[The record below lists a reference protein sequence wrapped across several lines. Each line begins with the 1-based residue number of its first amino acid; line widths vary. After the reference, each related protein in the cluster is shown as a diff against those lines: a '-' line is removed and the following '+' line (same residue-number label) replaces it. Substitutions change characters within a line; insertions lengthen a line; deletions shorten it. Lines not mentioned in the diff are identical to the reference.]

1 MNIAP
6 VSEPVPGLETLEEE
20 EKHGLEQRFITPSTF
35 RDDPPPDGGLKA
47 WLQVLAGHLTL
58 FCTWGYLNSWG
69 LFQAYYVSE
78 YNLPASTVSWV
89 VSIQIFMI
97 YVLAGISGR
106 LFDAGYYRP
115 TVLCGMVLETFAI
128 MMTSVSTRFW
138 QVFLAQGLCSGIGMG
153 LVWCPT
159 VSLISTYFVK
169 RRSLALAFVLAG
181 SSVGGVVFP
190 VLFQQLLPPLG
201 FSWTVR
207 VMGFIVLALY
217 AIVLAIARTRINP
230 RASAPFLDLQSF
242 KEPSYSLFT
251 VGTFLM
257 LWSVYNAFFYVNSYA
272 TSIIHI
278 PSSSSLTLLYL
289 MNGVSVA
296 GRILPALFADRFFG
310 PLNTFIFL
318 TAIAGIVMF
327 CWTAADSLSGLMVWA
342 AFYGFFGSGLQGL
355 FGAALAGLTTDLQK
369 MGVRIGMVMSIGSI
383 AALTGSPL
391 AGALIEHDHGYY
403 RSMQIFGGSCL
414 VAAALVNTLAALA
427 GTGYLQRRGTT
438 PIVARDI
445 RRHRHLSFTHR
456 HPLHSLP
463 TPAAASHLR
472 AGCHP

>member
-1 MNIAP
+1 MRT
-6 VSEPVPGLETLEEE
+6 VKTQSLELRRSASRPTNAL
-20 EKHGLEQRFITPSTF
+20 QRFITPSTF
-35 RDDPPPDGGLKA
+35 RDEPPPDGGLKA
-47 WLQVLAGHLTL
+47 WLQVVAGHLTL
-58 FCTWGYLNSWG
+58 ICVWGYLNSWG

-97 YVLAGISGR
+97 NLLASFSGR

-115 TVLCGMVLETFAI
+115 TVLCGIILEVFAI
-128 MMTSVSTRFW
+128 MMTSVCKRFW
-138 QVFLAQGLCSGIGMG
+138 QVFLAQGVCSGLGMG

-169 RRSLALAFVLAG
+169 RRSVALAFVLSG

-190 VLFQQLLPPLG
+190 VIFQQLMPHLG
-201 FSWTVR
+201 FGWTVR

-217 AIVLAIARTRINP
+217 AVVLSLARTRINP
-230 RASAPFLDLQSF
+230 RASGPFLDLQSF
-242 KEPSYSLFT
+242 KELSYSLFT

-272 TSIIHI
+272 HDVIHV
-278 PSSSSLTLLYL
+278 PSSNSLTLLYL

-296 GRILPALFADRFFG
+296 GRILPGLFADRFFG

-327 CWTAADSLSGLMVWA
+327 CWTAVDSLSALMIWA

-369 MGVRIGMVMSIGSI
+369 MGVRIGMVLSIGSV

-391 AGALIEHDHGYY
+391 AGALIEYDHGNY

-414 VAAALVNTLAALA
+414 VGAALVNTLAALA
-427 GTGYLQRRGTT
+427 GTGWLRRRGEPQDSCVDDESTRQET
-438 PIVARDI
+438 KN
-445 RRHRHLSFTHR
+445 
-456 HPLHSLP
+456 
-463 TPAAASHLR
+463 
-472 AGCHP
+472 